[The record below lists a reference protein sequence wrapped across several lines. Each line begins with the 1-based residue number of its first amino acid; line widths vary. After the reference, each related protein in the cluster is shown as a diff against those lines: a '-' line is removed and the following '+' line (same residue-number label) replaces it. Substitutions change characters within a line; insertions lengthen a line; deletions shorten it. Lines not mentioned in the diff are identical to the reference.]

1 MSGERRGFFRDL
13 IGRLG
18 RLSGELLEESEEA
31 RPTFVPPPHAAGTP
45 PPSPA
50 RRVRRPPGA
59 IDEAAFLSACTRCG
73 DCLKACPEGTLVTG
87 EDGYPW
93 ADVER
98 HPCALCTDVPCAAA
112 CTTGALV
119 HEPVIAFGTARVGA
133 RLCLNHGR
141 FGALRSDARPA
152 DDEANDAN
160 DASDPNGPN
169 GPNGATSA
177 GDEEPACERCVDWCP
192 VPGAIALG
200 EDALPIVDA
209 ARCNGCGACA
219 AHCAAYPRAIAIR

>member
-18 RLSGELLEESEEA
+18 RLTGEVLEESEHA
-31 RPTFVPPPHAAGTP
+31 RPTFVPPPHAEGAP
-45 PPSPA
+45 PTSP
-50 RRVRRPPGA
+50 RRRARRPPGA

-73 DCLKACPEGTLVTG
+73 DCVKVCPEGTIAAG

-98 HPCALCTDVPCAAA
+98 HPCALCVDVPCAAA
-112 CTTGALV
+112 CATGALV
-119 HEPVIAFGTARVGA
+119 HGPVIAFGTARVGV

-141 FGALRSDARPA
+141 FGASRGNAPPVG
-152 DDEANDAN
+152 DERNDPN
-160 DASDPNGPN
+160 DPNDPNGAI
-169 GPNGATSA
+169 GDD
-177 GDEEPACERCVDWCP
+177 DEEPPCERCVDWCP
-192 VPGAIALG
+192 VPGAITLG
-200 EDALPIVDA
+200 EAALPVVDA

-219 AHCAAYPRAIAIR
+219 AHCAAYPRAIAIA